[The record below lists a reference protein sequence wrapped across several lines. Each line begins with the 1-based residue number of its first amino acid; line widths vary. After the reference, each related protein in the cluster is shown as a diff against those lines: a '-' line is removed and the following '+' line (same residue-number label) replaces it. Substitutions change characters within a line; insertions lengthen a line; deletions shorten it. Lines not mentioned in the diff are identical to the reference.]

1 MHARNQSVIQ
11 IRIRTPANDDDSL
24 DARRRADA
32 SGDMDDEASRDG
44 LGLTA
49 ATATTC
55 VRREARESALP
66 STCARSQKFF
76 ARGLTVSV
84 V

>member
-24 DARRRADA
+24 DARRRDDA

-55 VRREARESALP
+55 ARREARESALP
-66 STCARSQKFF
+66 STCARSQKF
-76 ARGLTVSV
+76 SPED
-84 V
+84 